1 MSMVYALIVS
11 GKVGDIQHITVNT
24 HGMDAPK

>member
-11 GKVGDIQHITVNT
+11 GKVQDIQHITVNT
-24 HGMDAPK
+24 YGMDALK